1 VKKPLGKCS
10 HGRLKR
16 RWEDNIKM
24 DHKETGCEGRR
35 RMELLQIIGSGGDVV
50 LKVIEPSASVTVVL
64 IPSSV

>member
-1 VKKPLGKCS
+1 
-10 HGRLKR
+10 
-16 RWEDNIKM
+16 M